1 MQETSRGTGCAV
13 LAVAHGGLSEGI
25 RGLLSTAFSS
35 VVMVADEEA
44 LSECVQSLHPAIV
57 VLDLGLV
64 PGGGLGAVVRL
75 RAAHPEVALFVLG
88 GEADPGVARAV
99 MAAGATRFLLKRSL
113 GTELMPAVDELV
125 ADPARKLA
133 GSQRKKSIPAIPGSN
148 E

>member
-1 MQETSRGTGCAV
+1 MREKNRGSGCAV

-35 VVMVADEEA
+35 VVMVADEGA

-64 PGGGLGAVVRL
+64 PGGGLGAVARL
-75 RAAHPEVALFVLG
+75 RAAHPEVVLFVLG
-88 GEADPGVARAV
+88 GDADPGVARAV

-113 GTELMPAVDELV
+113 GTELMQAVDEIV
-125 ADPARKLA
+125 ADPARKRA
-133 GSQRKKSIPAIPGSN
+133 GSQGHKSTPATPGSD

>member
-64 PGGGLGAVVRL
+64 PGGGLGAVARL
-75 RAAHPEVALFVLG
+75 RAAHPEVVLFVLG
-88 GEADPGVARAV
+88 GDADPGVARAV

-113 GTELMPAVDELV
+113 GTELMQAVD
-125 ADPARKLA
+125 D
-133 GSQRKKSIPAIPGSN
+133 QRSKPGEERS
-148 E
+148 